1 MIKIIAVGKNSQKYL
16 NQGIGQYLKQI
27 PSKIEIIEIKDEP
40 SIKGISIEGDKI
52 LSKVR
57 ENDYLISLV
66 IQSKMIDSYEFSKMI
81 DDIYTYH
88 QGDLAFVIGGSHGLS
103 EAVIKRSNKKI
114 SFSKMTF
121 PHQLMRLILIEQI
134 YRGFMILKNHPY
146 HK

>member
-1 MIKIIAVGKNSQKYL
+1 MIKIIAVGKISQKYL